1 MELLFLL
8 IICNGNGC
16 FEAKRT
22 SNGWFMRFF
31 DTILIGCHMTLF
43 ATTNW
48 LKIG

>member
-31 DTILIGCHMTLF
+31 DTILSGCHIALLGIV
-43 ATTNW
+43 N
-48 LKIG
+48 